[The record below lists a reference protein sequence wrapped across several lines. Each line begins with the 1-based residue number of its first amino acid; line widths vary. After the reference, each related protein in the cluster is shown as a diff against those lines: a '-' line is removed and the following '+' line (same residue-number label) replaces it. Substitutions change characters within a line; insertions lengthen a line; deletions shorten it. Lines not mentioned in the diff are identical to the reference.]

1 MSRKWILPCV
11 DAHDVGRAVLVLQA
25 RRMFVNEFCHWYSFN
40 WIFHFVQAL
49 SEDTA
54 EKTQWLGSIDAGTCH
69 PLQERHWLE
78 MRDRKSVV

>member
-1 MSRKWILPCV
+1 
-11 DAHDVGRAVLVLQA
+11 
-25 RRMFVNEFCHWYSFN
+25 MFVNEFCHWYSFN

-78 MRDRKSVV
+78 MR